1 MNFSVNFQ
9 LRLLVVFYLD
19 KDFFCK
25 NREFVQVEFF
35 NSLLLQK
42 LFRVLEDY
50 YDKYKG
56 LPTLTVAEEEIRKD
70 TSFIHLPEEEPLQQE
85 FAELIL
91 KGLSE
96 LKYIQDEFIK
106 FAKERTLKKV
116 LSDKSEAIDGGNF
129 DDLFAELK
137 SESKKFN
144 YATGG
149 LVADCVFSLQN
160 LREVYDEKGGM
171 KTGLPV
177 IDTVVGGLQ
186 KKQLSIIL
194 ADTNVGKSFLLT
206 HIGGAALRQY
216 RKVLHVTLEM
226 SLARTFLRYFA
237 NPADPEDGITYNSI
251 LAFDR
256 SDQESIYQYI
266 MRLEQK
272 YEGYLNL
279 VGFPTGKCTLQDLE
293 NLLEKA
299 PATELLIVDYLELL
313 KAPQK
318 RDALRYEMSDITVA
332 LRGIASEYGIHVA
345 TATRANRQSVN
356 KRIIGKEVTAEDY
369 GKMRIAD
376 VGIGMGQNKD
386 DAGKNEVV
394 LNLTRSRNSEKNVAE
409 RYFMDFQHMRMKFL
423 IQEVVTAH

>member
-1 MNFSVNFQ
+1 
-9 LRLLVVFYLD
+9 LVVFYLD

-35 NSLLLQK
+35 NSILLQK
-42 LFRVLEDY
+42 LFRVLELY

-56 LPTLTVAEEEIRKD
+56 LPTLTVAEEEIRRD
-70 TSFIHLPEEEPLQQE
+70 TSLIMLPEEQPLLAE
-85 FAELIL
+85 FADLIT

-116 LSDKSEAIDGGNF
+116 LSDKSEAIDSGNF
-129 DDLFAELK
+129 DDLFGELK
-137 SESKKFN
+137 NEAKKFN

-160 LREVYDEKGGM
+160 LREVYDEKGGI
-171 KTGLPV
+171 KTGLPL

-186 KKQLSIIL
+186 PKQLSIIL

-206 HIGGAALRQY
+206 HIGGAALRQQ

-226 SLARTFLRYFA
+226 SLARTLLRYFA
-237 NPADPEDGITYNSI
+237 NLAEPQDEITYNSI

-256 SDQESIYQYI
+256 NDQESIYEYV
-266 MRLEQK
+266 MGLEKK
-272 YEGYLNL
+272 YEGYLNIQE
-279 VGFPTGKCTLQDLE
+279 FPTGKCTLQNLE
-293 NLLEKA
+293 ALLDKY
-299 PATELLIVDYLELL
+299 PSTELLILDYLELL
-313 KAPQK
+313 KPPQK

-332 LRGIASEYGIHVA
+332 LRGIASEYNIHVA
-345 TATRANRQSVN
+345 TATQANRQSVN

>member
-42 LFRVLEDY
+42 LFRILELY

-56 LPTLTVAEEEIRKD
+56 LPTLTVAEEEIRRD
-70 TSFIHLPEEEPLQQE
+70 TSFIHLPEEQPLQQE
-85 FAELIL
+85 FAELVL

-96 LKYIQDEFIK
+96 LQYIKDEFIK

-116 LSDKSEAIDGGNF
+116 LSDKSEAIDSGNF
-129 DDLFAELK
+129 DELFTELK
-137 SESKKFN
+137 QESRKFN

-149 LVADCVFSLQN
+149 LVGDRVFSLQN
-160 LREVYDEKGGM
+160 LREIYAEKVGIM
-171 KTGLPV
+171 TGLPL

-186 KKQLSIIL
+186 KKQLSVAL

-226 SLARTFLRYFA
+226 SLARTLLRYFA
-237 NPADPEDGITYNSI
+237 NLAEPQDEITYNKI
-251 LAFDR
+251 LAFARD
-256 SDQESIYQYI
+256 DQESIYEYI
-266 MRLEQK
+266 TLLEKK

-279 VGFPTGKCTLQDLE
+279 VEFPTGKCTLQDLE

-313 KAPQK
+313 KPPQK

-332 LRGIASEYGIHVA
+332 LRGIASEYNIHVA
-345 TATRANRQSVN
+345 TATQANRQSVN
-356 KRIIGKEVTAEDY
+356 KRIIGKEVTSEDY

-376 VGIGMGQNKD
+376 VGIGMGQTKE
-386 DAGKNEVV
+386 DALKNEVV

-409 RYFMDFQHMRMKFL
+409 RYLMDFQHMRMKFL
-423 IQEVVTAH
+423 MQEQVIQH